1 MKPNPQK
8 RRSNPNFLHLRHQRA
23 RSQTLSH
30 ETVLVI
36 LLKLQRSHS
45 QVFQGRLRLRR
56 SRRGVFDVVRRGHAV
71 LRNRVVSWM
80 ALKSIEEIAEDV
92 DLFVLDQCEM
102 SVEEEKVKGD
112 GVEMT
117 AEAESCHL
125 AAVALVDV
133 SEDMQEKSVDFA
145 DNLVK
150 SHRKCIAWKRKVL
163 RSGSNEIHVLL
174 KLLLL
179 LQLL

>member
-1 MKPNPQK
+1 M
-8 RRSNPNFLHLRHQRA
+8 
-23 RSQTLSH
+23 T
-30 ETVLVI
+30 
-36 LLKLQRSHS
+36 
-45 QVFQGRLRLRR
+45 
-56 SRRGVFDVVRRGHAV
+56 
-71 LRNRVVSWM
+71 
-80 ALKSIEEIAEDV
+80 LKSIEEIAEDV
-92 DLFVLDQCEM
+92 DLFVLNQCEM

-133 SEDMQEKSVDFA
+133 SEDMQEKPVDFA
-145 DNLVK
+145 NDLVK
-150 SHRKCIAWKRKVL
+150 SHRKCIAWKRNL
-163 RSGSNEIHVLL
+163 FRSDSNEIHVLL